1 MTIWEY
7 WNHLKAV
14 LAARDY
20 TVYSQLFDLYERP
33 AVTMLWLL
41 WPWLHIAL
49 AAFLLFYVIR
59 IGNIARTYEKYEGI
73 RASDAGILA
82 AWALGFGFYL
92 AAGTAAGYHHQM
104 FAGFQRAYAAVIPA
118 RLPEPPPP
126 YQPQGRILT
135 QDDLRPDPRDTR
147 YFVPQY
153 RANQIME
160 LRTASRSLL
169 TALDFFILLT
179 PVGIIFVFVF
189 IAHWRYF
196 IFARAYNRAVSTP
209 HLPTEIVNRA
219 LAGQSF
225 DHRALARAMT
235 PSTAPITP
243 DTLADK
249 IERERL
255 TRLADRL
262 KSDGAA
268 LDQKL
273 TREAEIAR
281 LVVDHARK
289 REELSDMERK
299 LRDMGVK
306 R

>member
-14 LAARDY
+14 LSARDY
-20 TVYSQLFDLYERP
+20 TVHSQLFDLYERP
-33 AVTMLWLL
+33 SATMLWWL

-49 AAFLLFYVIR
+49 VGFLLFYIIK
-59 IGNIARTYEKYEGI
+59 IGGIGRTYEKYEGV
-73 RASDAGILA
+73 RAPDVGILA
-82 AWALGFGFYL
+82 AWALGFGLYL
-92 AAGTAAGYHHQM
+92 AAGTAAGYQHQM
-104 FAGFQRAYAAVIPA
+104 FVGFQRAYAAVIPA
-118 RLPEPPPP
+118 RLPDPPPP
-126 YQPQGRILT
+126 YQPSGRILT
-135 QDDLRPDPRDTR
+135 QDDLLPDRRDTR
-147 YFVPQY
+147 YWLPQY
-153 RANQIME
+153 RATQIME

-179 PVGIIFVFVF
+179 PVGVIFVFFF

-196 IFARAYNRAVSTP
+196 IFARAYSRAVSTP
-209 HLPTEIVNRA
+209 HLPTEIVDRA
-219 LAGQSF
+219 LAGQSL

-235 PSTAPITP
+235 PSTAPITT
-243 DTLADK
+243 DTIADK

-262 KSDGAA
+262 RSDGAA

-273 TREAEIAR
+273 ARETEIAR

-299 LRDMGVK
+299 LRGMGV
-306 R
+306 RR